1 MAKDKDE
8 LNEEPVEVKQKIE
21 SMLSDTSLAT
31 DEDLQRLDPASEFK
45 AILKDVGI
53 RRGIDTI
60 TETWLGGD
68 IDSPKWTDTV
78 LKVGGIPAARRKL
91 VLMRIFGMTEDQIKE
106 LNIASEKDDKETV
119 IKIKE
124 TDKTDEDDL
133 ENVVK
138 ELDKEHVK
146 SLKRQML
153 EARLMQQMME
163 YKKALKELNKDDTKT
178 QPMHRTKLVPV
189 LNENGEIL
197 KDEQGNP
204 VYQKVIE
211 PVDPS
216 NASALDPV
224 TIMTLMTSMMKQQ
237 QQPPQTNSELQEIK
251 EAVMRQMETI
261 KELQHKTELD
271 NLRQAYEK
279 LREEK
284 ERELDRLERE
294 YNRRLEEEKN
304 ERLRD
309 LTQLKESFERQIQM
323 REQIDKV
330 AGYYNK
336 QLEELKEEIRN
347 RDKDLRSAIV
357 GEITKTASK
366 TTERAADTIDGIV
379 TPLASVMKDMYKT
392 QIDMMRRQ
400 AGINPIDVP
409 ETSEEELR
417 ELI

>member
-163 YKKALKELNKDDTKT
+163 YKKTLKELNKDDTKT